1 MYHIFIHSSVDG
13 HVGCFHVWDAVKS
26 TAMNTGVHVS
36 VQTMLFVC
44 FLAALDFPYCT
55 STFCSCGRWGPS
67 VEGRCLTVVHSP
79 AWSTS
84 SGLQQ
89 LQQAGS
95 EVVQRFCCS
104 EACAVSPH
112 QGSNS
117 GTLPWQT
124 GSHPLTV
131 RESQTMLFSRYKSRS
146 GISGPYGGSIFTG
159 TSGLFSTEAVP
170 IYIPTKSVGGF
181 CTLHTLS
188 SIYCLWTV
196 LLQGLSCLTIK
207 TTI

>member
-13 HVGCFHVWDAVKS
+13 HVGCFRVWDAVKS

-44 FLAALDFPYCT
+44 FLAALGFPYCT
-55 STFCSCGRWGPS
+55 RTFSCGRWGPS
-67 VEGRCLTVVHSP
+67 VEGRRLTVVHSL
-79 AWSTS
+79 ARSTS

-89 LQQAGS
+89 LRQAGS
-95 EVVQRFCCS
+95 EVVHRFCCS
-104 EACAVSPH
+104 AACAISPH

-117 GTLPWQT
+117 GPLLWQT
-124 GSHPLTV
+124 GSHLLTV
-131 RESQTMLFSRYKSRS
+131 RESQTMLFSRS

-159 TSGLFSTEAVP
+159 TPGLFSTEAVP

-181 CTLHTLS
+181 RTLHTLT